1 MSWLIRSSARVL
13 SLSHSHSRF
22 FSTAPK
28 FTLPELPYKYDALAP
43 VISGQIMEIHH
54 TKHHATYVK
63 NLNAALEQYEE
74 AENKQDISKMIQLQ
88 SAIKFNGGGHVN
100 HSIFWTNLASTKDGG
115 GQQKEAGEPLLKAI
129 DTQFGSFDSFVSTFN
144 QQTAAIQGSGWGWL
158 VYNAQRKRIEILTMP
173 NQDPISMTGHIP
185 LLGIDVWEHA
195 YYLDYKNARPDY
207 LTQIWKVVNWKN
219 VGDRYKAAVK

>member
-1 MSWLIRSSARVL
+1 MFSRVATFSFLRLSVRS
-13 SLSHSHSRF
+13 
-22 FSTAPK
+22 FSSAPK
-28 FTLPELPYKYDALAP
+28 FTLPELPYRYDALSP

-74 AENKQDISKMIQLQ
+74 AEKKSDAAKMINLQ
-88 SAIKFNGGGHVN
+88 SAIRFNGGGHLN
-100 HSIFWTNLASTKDGG
+100 HSIFWTNLAPIKEGG
-115 GQQKEAGEPLLKAI
+115 GSVKEGGEPLQKAI
-129 DTQFGSFDSFVSTFN
+129 NDQFGSVDSFISTFN

-158 VYNAQRKRIEILTMP
+158 VYNVARKRLEIITMP
-173 NQDPISMTGHIP
+173 NQDPVSITGHVP

-207 LTQIWKVVNWKN
+207 LTAIWKIVNWKN
-219 VGDRYKAAVK
+219 VGERYAAVTKS